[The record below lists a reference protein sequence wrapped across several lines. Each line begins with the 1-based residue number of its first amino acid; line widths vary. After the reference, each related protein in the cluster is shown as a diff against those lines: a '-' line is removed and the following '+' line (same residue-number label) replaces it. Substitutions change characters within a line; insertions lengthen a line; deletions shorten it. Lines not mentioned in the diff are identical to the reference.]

1 MYHDDVYFKFSDKK
15 EAKKTDRK
23 LLLEASQRLEEK
35 YPEIFNRAV
44 VSDGFKNVYT
54 REKLDFSSDVFEGDV
69 EIRDHAT
76 YLKVPEVKVI
86 LKYLSHVNV
95 SSSLEKY
102 YRLGTTDAKPDDAIQ
117 AFNVVLNMSSQLRFE
132 TIERNYFN
140 PNHENGTAIDIGGD
154 ASLWVSTFS
163 SVRLGC
169 KPMLNLDIANR
180 VVLGKSLPVEELIR
194 YVLKSNGDYNSSYIL
209 LKERHHC
216 DAVNE
221 KIRNLKIQY
230 ERPYG
235 NKINYQVMK
244 MMPVT
249 SGLKMKSKSGEEY
262 TI

>member
-1 MYHDDVYFKFSDKK
+1 
-15 EAKKTDRK
+15 
-23 LLLEASQRLEEK
+23 
-35 YPEIFNRAV
+35 
-44 VSDGFKNVYT
+44 
-54 REKLDFSSDVFEGDV
+54 
-69 EIRDHAT
+69 
-76 YLKVPEVKVI
+76 
-86 LKYLSHVNV
+86 
-95 SSSLEKY
+95 
-102 YRLGTTDAKPDDAIQ
+102 
-117 AFNVVLNMSSQLRFE
+117 
-132 TIERNYFN
+132 
-140 PNHENGTAIDIGGD
+140 
-154 ASLWVSTFS
+154 
-163 SVRLGC
+163 
-169 KPMLNLDIANR
+169 MLNLDIANR